1 MIPARVSLA
10 GLMGFVL
17 LTALGLV
24 ALKQADPLWASLT
37 FSLAVLVLSA
47 VALHAIFGL
56 GRARAFWIGFA
67 TTGWIYLVGAFFL
80 FAPDGFD
87 SPPMLTQLGL
97 DRLRTFLHPERVVT
111 TIDFLPTPIPWL
123 PISAPMRLAP
133 LASIPIIP
141 LAGSDRLAPVP
152 GTASEPSDSELTP
165 TLPSVSEIPSPAS
178 MPTLPPPPPAPPT
191 PMAAAMATTST
202 STTFTFSAPGTV
214 VTGSSAEAIHLNQVG
229 HSLAA
234 LLVAQAG
241 GCYSLFLAARRDRR
255 RDELAASVSPSSP

>member
-1 MIPARVSLA
+1 
-10 GLMGFVL
+10 
-17 LTALGLV
+17 
-24 ALKQADPLWASLT
+24 
-37 FSLAVLVLSA
+37 
-47 VALHAIFGL
+47 
-56 GRARAFWIGFA
+56 
-67 TTGWIYLVGAFFL
+67 
-80 FAPDGFD
+80 
-87 SPPMLTQLGL
+87 MLTQLGL

-241 GCYSLFLAARRDRR
+241 GYYSLFLAARRDRR
-255 RDELAASVSPSSP
+255 RDEVHALALGLELGGPGLGGGLVGVVEGLDGPAADVADGPDHAHPGPGLGRLGASFLGLGLGLAFGRLVQAEGFGRLVGGPQVA